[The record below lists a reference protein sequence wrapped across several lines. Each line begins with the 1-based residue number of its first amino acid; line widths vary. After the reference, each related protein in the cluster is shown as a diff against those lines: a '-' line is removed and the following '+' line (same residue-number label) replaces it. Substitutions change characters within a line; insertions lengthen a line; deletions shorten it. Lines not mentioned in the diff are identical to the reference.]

1 MQVFQVTLPNKA
13 ESFSGSSETLVWVK
27 YSMIL
32 VCDVI
37 LAICPRKEVILHK
50 RTLLRVLVQKL
61 VHFVKGVE
69 RKT

>member
-1 MQVFQVTLPNKA
+1 MQVFQVTLPNKT

-37 LAICPRKEVILHK
+37 LTICPRKEVMLHK
-50 RTLLRVLVQKL
+50 RTLLHILMQKL
-61 VHFVKGVE
+61 GHFVKSGG
-69 RKT
+69 RKA